1 MRALALTRLVVAE
14 RRMRYLG
21 LIAFA
26 IVFIL
31 AGFAARALVGSPEGH
46 VELGQLMLMGG
57 YPLVSALLLLG
68 WLLGRYPLIATLV
81 LLAGVISRDRHN
93 GHARIYASRP
103 TSLLR
108 VYAPRVLLLAL
119 SAFVLSAILM
129 PTFDFLM
136 LGEWNGPSTLVLI
149 ACYIIPYAG
158 LTTLLSVFTRGEAW
172 LTLLLALTA
181 MVWDALRRGGVL
193 DSAPPGI
200 TQVIAFILPPQG
212 ALFRIETA
220 FAETQPLPWASVGYV
235 IGYGVVTLVAAAVFL
250 EDREL

>member
-1 MRALALTRLVVAE
+1 MKSIALTRLVLAE
-14 RRMRYLG
+14 RKMRYLG

-26 IVFIL
+26 IVFIF
-31 AGFAARALVGSPEGH
+31 AGLAARALVGSPEGH
-46 VELGQLMLMGG
+46 IELGQLMMMGG

-103 TSLLR
+103 ISLLR
-108 VYAPRVLLLAL
+108 VYAPRVLLLSF

-129 PTFDFLM
+129 PTFDVIM
-136 LGEWNGPSTLVLI
+136 LGQWNGASTFVLI
-149 ACYIIPYAG
+149 ACYVIAYTGVI
-158 LTTLLSVFTRGEAW
+158 TLLSVFTRGEGW

-181 MVWDALRRGGVL
+181 MVWDALRRGGLL
-193 DSAPPGI
+193 DNAPPGI
-200 TQVIAFILPPQG
+200 AQAVAFILPPQG
-212 ALFRIETA
+212 ALFRVETA
-220 FAETQPLPWASVGYV
+220 FAELQPLPWASVGYV
-235 IGYGVVTLVAAAVFL
+235 IGYGIVTLVAAAVFI